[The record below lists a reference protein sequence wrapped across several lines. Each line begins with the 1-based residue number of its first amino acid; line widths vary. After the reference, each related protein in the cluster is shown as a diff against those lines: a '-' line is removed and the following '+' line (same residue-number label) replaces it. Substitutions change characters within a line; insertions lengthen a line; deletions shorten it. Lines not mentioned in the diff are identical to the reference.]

1 MEREHGMYQDC
12 TVILRVPL
20 QDFVGVNS
28 VGVIFRHGKLSD
40 MKMIECVQD
49 S

>member
-12 TVILRVPL
+12 TVILRVRL
-20 QDFVGVNS
+20 QDVVGVNS
-28 VGVIFRHGKLSD
+28 VGVIFRQGKSD
-40 MKMIECVQD
+40 MKMIECVQG